1 MRHSAPAAALRLVLE
16 HLSKFAVKRLT
27 TPPPRAFGSAGEPNR
42 AESVS
47 KWVVSR
53 CCSRITSR
61 HGVGCGWRCAE
72 KRDICAEAENAEQ
85 AIRAAK
91 REQPEVCLVG
101 RGISGDGIRATR
113 GICRAAPKAA
123 VVLIA
128 DAIDTDDLLDAVRAG
143 AVGYVAAHD
152 LHAAGLRRI
161 VRAAADSEAIV
172 PRATPEAAG

>member
-1 MRHSAPAAALRLVLE
+1 MSNPSLIRTRSLALCDAL
-16 HLSKFAVKRLT
+16 
-27 TPPPRAFGSAGEPNR
+27 
-42 AESVS
+42 
-47 KWVVSR
+47 
-53 CCSRITSR
+53 
-61 HGVGCGWRCAE
+61 
-72 KRDICAEAENAEQ
+72 
-85 AIRAAK
+85 
-91 REQPEVCLVG
+91 QPEVCLVR

-172 PRATPEAAG
+172 PRGTS